1 MVSKLCYAG
10 LAATSKFLGGRML
23 TTIQK
28 INSMLIKFLS
38 RFEWL
43 PLLLLR
49 LSIGYVF
56 LLSGQGKL
64 LNLERTASYFA
75 SLHIPFALFN
85 AILASSTEFLGGILL
100 MAGLFT
106 RVTSLALGF
115 VMVIA
120 IVTARL
126 PNIGTVGEFA
136 GLIEWA
142 YLLIFVSFV
151 FAGAGAISLDKLF
164 KIDSKN

>member
-1 MVSKLCYAG
+1 
-10 LAATSKFLGGRML
+10 ML
-23 TTIQK
+23 RIIQK
-28 INSMLIKFLS
+28 LNTMLIKFLS

-49 LSIGYVF
+49 LSLGYVF

-64 LNLERTASYFA
+64 LNLERTASYFT

-100 MAGLFT
+100 ILGLFT
-106 RVTSLALGF
+106 RVTSVALAF

-120 IVTARL
+120 IVTAQL
-126 PNIGTVGEFA
+126 PNNIGNIGEFT

-142 YLLIFVSFV
+142 YFLIFISFV
-151 FAGAGAISLDKLF
+151 FSGAGVISLDKIL
-164 KIDSKN
+164 KIDNKN

>member
-1 MVSKLCYAG
+1 
-10 LAATSKFLGGRML
+10 ML
-23 TTIQK
+23 KMIQK
-28 INSMLIKFLS
+28 LNAALIKFLS

-49 LSIGYVF
+49 LSLGYVF

-75 SLHIPFALFN
+75 SLHIPLALFN

-100 MAGLFT
+100 ILGLFT
-106 RVTSLALGF
+106 RVTSVALAF

-126 PNIGTVGEFA
+126 PNIGTLGEFA

-142 YLLIFVSFV
+142 YLLVFISFIFS
-151 FAGAGAISLDKLF
+151 GAGVISLDKIF
-164 KIDSKN
+164 KIDHKN